1 METPECNQRS
11 LSRDNVKVP
20 LSLSPSLLQSKH
32 VTQKISIIPDYPR
45 RKQHNSKRAS
55 EKKRGQGS
63 RVAKR
68 TSSEKPIDAYQDYS
82 TVKISDIYNEAPL
95 VASDAP
101 FSIKL
106 HKILSNPAYSNIICW
121 LPHGRSW
128 RMLQPKVFE
137 EKIIP
142 LYFRHARISS
152 FMRQVNGWGF
162 RRISRGVDMNSYYH
176 ELFLKGMPH
185 LCLTMRRLKKSQMKK
200 HHDPNYVPDFYNFK
214 KLTKPEKY
222 EKVISKQDDI
232 SGSQESTECPSNDSS
247 LSNVE
252 EIVNTKAFDTA
263 PVLHQ
268 PNSGFNPLVRIN
280 PLVGVH
286 NLGIPSE
293 LEILRLQQQIIG
305 QRLQKVQNP
314 FVIPNAYG
322 RSLGLLGAPP
332 AFSAP
337 TASNTNILMEAL
349 VQSQMQTQ
357 ALRAQMLTSME
368 NGQVSNRNENSN
380 LFSQNQLFPRFM

>member
-1 METPECNQRS
+1 
-11 LSRDNVKVP
+11 
-20 LSLSPSLLQSKH
+20 
-32 VTQKISIIPDYPR
+32 
-45 RKQHNSKRAS
+45 
-55 EKKRGQGS
+55 
-63 RVAKR
+63 
-68 TSSEKPIDAYQDYS
+68 
-82 TVKISDIYNEAPL
+82 
-95 VASDAP
+95 
-101 FSIKL
+101 
-106 HKILSNPAYSNIICW
+106 
-121 LPHGRSW
+121 
-128 RMLQPKVFE
+128 
-137 EKIIP
+137 
-142 LYFRHARISS
+142 
-152 FMRQVNGWGF
+152 
-162 RRISRGVDMNSYYH
+162 
-176 ELFLKGMPH
+176 
-185 LCLTMRRLKKSQMKK
+185 MRRLKKSQMKK